1 MGHSPITR
9 KIRTNRDRH
18 ERARREGTADLAVAR
33 EHIHRHR
40 WEIKQLIRKYSGRC
54 VLCGEQ
60 VNLIH
65 DDPRQATR
73 DHIIPLSKG
82 GRDTFDNLQLA
93 CSQCNQAK
101 GATLPDTDTSL

>member
-1 MGHSPITR
+1 MHSHSPMR
-9 KIRTNRDRH
+9 KIHTKKDRH
-18 ERARREGTADLAVAR
+18 AQAQREVTGDPVLGK
-33 EHIHRHR
+33 EHANRHK
-40 WEIKQLIRKYSGRC
+40 WEIKQLIRKYGGKC

-60 VNLIH
+60 VNLVH